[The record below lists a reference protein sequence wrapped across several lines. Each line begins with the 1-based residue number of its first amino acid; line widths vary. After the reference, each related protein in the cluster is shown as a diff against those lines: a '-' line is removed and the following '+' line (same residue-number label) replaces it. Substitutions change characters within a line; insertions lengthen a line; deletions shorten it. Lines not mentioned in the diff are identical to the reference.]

1 MHEYLSR
8 YLGALS
14 VDTGYGGTMYSWEWE
29 DFEDIIKSHQTV
41 ISDPGPLKNPIR
53 SFVIERDPE
62 LGLVMQT
69 RGPQDA
75 KGGAPTPPPG
85 TVRHNMDA
93 VTFTSIMGLQL
104 VAEGVQPNVE
114 RTKYHDDPTIGELQQ
129 DSSVYR
135 LKGSVYPYDRVTKYV
150 IDWLANLDSVFHWPD
165 NIEDITE
172 TKKTRKLGSDSDGP
186 EMSASST
193 SGGNG
198 RRCVQLIVDGFT
210 LFLCCSEKDIA
221 KHVDRPGYIVY
232 LGNPSDEFRDKV
244 RRCLSFA
251 LGMYLVYLGYS
262 SFCENWELIHF
273 EAVAAY
279 SLGGKAFDL
288 GPMPPSPLGSQ
299 WEWEINREVL
309 SRAVNALYN
318 NYEALNF
325 GTVSWAY
332 WHAVAA
338 TPHIAGAHYGAA
350 IESLER
356 AYLNTNGINVKR
368 ALLDEQPWTALQKEL
383 DCCITQANLNAEVAK
398 ILGSKIS
405 KLNEAPQSVVT
416 DNLLSS
422 LGLSFGDRESR
433 AASLVRNKSAHGK
446 DDEVD
451 IEWIRNLHIVRI
463 RFHRMLVAMTSASD
477 HYYDYF
483 TIGRPTRGLAECI
496 PDKSSEKR
504 C

>member
-1 MHEYLSR
+1 
-8 YLGALS
+8 
-14 VDTGYGGTMYSWEWE
+14 
-29 DFEDIIKSHQTV
+29 
-41 ISDPGPLKNPIR
+41 
-53 SFVIERDPE
+53 
-62 LGLVMQT
+62 
-69 RGPQDA
+69 
-75 KGGAPTPPPG
+75 
-85 TVRHNMDA
+85 
-93 VTFTSIMGLQL
+93 
-104 VAEGVQPNVE
+104 
-114 RTKYHDDPTIGELQQ
+114 
-129 DSSVYR
+129 
-135 LKGSVYPYDRVTKYV
+135 
-150 IDWLANLDSVFHWPD
+150 
-165 NIEDITE
+165 
-172 TKKTRKLGSDSDGP
+172 
-186 EMSASST
+186 
-193 SGGNG
+193 
-198 RRCVQLIVDGFT
+198 
-210 LFLCCSEKDIA
+210 
-221 KHVDRPGYIVY
+221 
-232 LGNPSDEFRDKV
+232 
-244 RRCLSFA
+244 
-251 LGMYLVYLGYS
+251 MYLVYLGYS

-463 RFHRMLVAMTSASD
+463 RFHRMLLAMTSASD

-496 PDKSSEKR
+496 PDEISEKR